1 MSEKSV
7 VEIFNTMEIETVKNV
22 SALTEA
28 KEYVENYEKS
38 GMKFGRHK
46 HYVGGKSALH
56 TLPRPARAELFSAV
70 TNLLDKYKDKLIALL
85 NLSFYNYE
93 DSVSVVDN
101 LCTDC
106 LFYFTNI
113 FVLDDIS
120 STGHLVNIHISD
132 FEIPILGRLL
142 FPALMLGYSV
152 CLIIH
157 EEAHLPFFTYLGD
170 LFKEAGSPECTYS
183 LVGTD
188 FPVSEQLLCIKDCS
202 PQPFCPLV
210 IFSDA
215 DLDSAVESSL
225 QGAWKY
231 KGKTLFTVTHIYI
244 QEPVYEN
251 VTVRLVEKASMLK
264 DTNLFKG
271 PIKNETSGQIDI
283 EHCGSI
289 QIFQPSSNH
298 SNRLFLG
305 WDPRE
310 ILEDK
315 FYELGIAVLPFRT
328 RDEVVSLINK
338 SRFGCCASIWTESIS
353 TGNYISSRLEVNTVW
368 INSHGVLDPSVP
380 LESQK
385 ESKVPPNG
393 VSLLNYLKDFG
404 RPSKYAESENSDQTA
419 SNNKLPKKILDLN
432 IKPLHVRKD
441 IHSAVELSH
450 RAYKSLL
457 KFDKMVLLTFLNDLD
472 AVMTCLEEEF
482 GAYNLI
488 DQLRGIFRKSQFE
501 HNSKLL
507 ILKNMNIEW
516 FSEPLGT
523 IWIILSNIYESAFSD
538 LVKLIYVS
546 LTYNNSVIVTAYSEE
561 LQRLAYCAFKLFD
574 GIGLPDGSLNYLQAK
589 LSEIIND
596 ATDTNCNVNA
606 RYINKFAFLDKEGS
620 DKFPGF
626 FGQYIN
632 VKMDS
637 APDIPYDLYS
647 YMPRVIWIPT
657 I

>member
-1 MSEKSV
+1 MSERSV
-7 VEIFNTMEIETVKNV
+7 VEIFKTMEIETVKN
-22 SALTEA
+22 AAAFADA
-28 KEYVENYEKS
+28 KEYIENYEKS
-38 GMKFGRHK
+38 GQKFGRHK
-46 HYVGGKSALH
+46 HYVGSKSSLH
-56 TLPRPARAELFSAV
+56 TSPRAARAELFSNV
-70 TNLLDKYKDKLIALL
+70 TNILDKNKDKLIALL
-85 NLSFYNYE
+85 NLSIYNYE
-93 DSVSVVDN
+93 DSVSVIEN

-106 LFYFTNI
+106 LYYFTNI
-113 FVLDDIS
+113 FVLDDS
-120 STGHLVNIHISD
+120 SLTGHLVNIHISD
-132 FEIPILGRLL
+132 YEIPILGRLL
-142 FPALMLGYSV
+142 FPALMLGYSA
-152 CLIIH
+152 CLIIN
-157 EEAHLPFFTYLGD
+157 EESHLPFFTYLGD
-170 LFKEAGSPECTYS
+170 LLKEAGSPECMYS
-183 LVGTD
+183 LVGSD
-188 FPVSEQLLCIKDCS
+188 FPVAEQLLCIKDCS
-202 PQPFCPLV
+202 PQPYCPV
-210 IFSDA
+210 IIFSDA
-215 DLDSAVESSL
+215 DLDAAVDSSL

-231 KGKTLFTVTHIYI
+231 KGKTLFTVTHIFV
-244 QEPVYEN
+244 QEPVYDN
-251 VTVRLVEKASMLK
+251 VTVRLVEKASKLK
-264 DTNLFKG
+264 DTDLFNG
-271 PIKNETSGQIDI
+271 PIKNGSTGSFDV

-289 QIFQPSSNH
+289 QIFQPSSSH
-298 SNRLFLG
+298 ANRIFLG

-328 RDEVVSLINK
+328 RDEGIALINK
-338 SRFGCCASIWTESIS
+338 SRFGCCASVWTESIS
-353 TGNYISSRLEVNTVW
+353 TGNYVSSRLEVNTVW
-368 INSHGVLDPSVP
+368 LNAHGLLDPSVP

-393 VSLLNYLKDFG
+393 VSLLNYLRDFG
-404 RPSKYAESENSDQTA
+404 RPSKYAESENSDQT
-419 SNNKLPKKILDLN
+419 SNKLPKKILDLN

-441 IHSAVELSH
+441 IHSAVELSR

-472 AVMTCLEEEF
+472 AILTCLEEEF
-482 GAYNLI
+482 GAYNLV
-488 DQLRGIFRKSQFE
+488 DQLKGIFRKSQFE

-523 IWIILSNIYESAFSD
+523 IWIILSNIYESAFGD

-546 LTYNNSVIVTAYSEE
+546 LTFNNSVIVTAYSEE
-561 LQRLAYCAFKLFD
+561 LQRVVYCAFKLFD
-574 GIGLPDGSLNYLQAK
+574 GIGLPEGSLNYLPAK
-589 LSEIIND
+589 LSEIIPD
-596 ATDTNCNVNA
+596 SKDSGCNINA

-632 VKMDS
+632 VKMDN